1 MNRFLIDEDLPR
13 STARVLNQNG
23 VAAADVRD
31 TGLRGAEDKR
41 ILSYAAEHRLIVVS
55 ADLGMGDRRNLRG
68 LQLGVVL
75 VRLPNETSIEETV
88 AILVRALTRL
98 SDMDLIGKLVV
109 IDRNKI
115 RIRHLIAGSLPPT
128 DA

>member
-31 TGLRGAEDKR
+31 IGLRGAEDKR

-88 AILVRALTRL
+88 AILVRALTGL

-115 RIRHLIAGSLPPT
+115 RIRHLI
-128 DA
+128 